1 MDSYQNDIVLA
12 KNHIQQFLEFCRSN
26 NSQDCHRSINSYLQH
41 LQKNKPKNHTKLII
55 IKRSPHK
62 TKIVIR
68 KKYNDYQ
75 KFIDNCRNNGFCVQ
89 SFEQRPAIYTDYIHC
104 PNSKLVVG
112 ISQVDCKVIKY
123 KVYNIVVPTKSCKY
137 DFDSDV
143 NPIID
148 EQQSITKIY
157 KPIFIELEIIHWEF
171 QNKVY
176 LVELSTQKVY
186 LNSSFIGYR
195 NISKTQHYIEFL
207 K

>member
-1 MDSYQNDIVLA
+1 MDSYPNDIVLA
-12 KNHIQQFLEFCRSN
+12 KKHIQQFLEFCRSN
-26 NSQDCHRSINSYLQH
+26 NLKDCHRALNSYLQN
-41 LQKNKPKNHTKLII
+41 LQKKHTNHTNLII
-55 IKRSPHK
+55 SKRPNIKAK
-62 TKIVIR
+62 LVIAQKKI
-68 KKYNDYQ
+68 NDYQ

-89 SFEQRPAIYTDYIHC
+89 IFDQRPAIYTDYIHC

-137 DFDSDV
+137 EFEPDV

-148 EQQSITKIY
+148 EQQPIPKVY
-157 KPIFIELEIIHWEF
+157 KPIVIELEIIHWGF

-176 LVELSTQKVY
+176 LVELGTQKVY
-186 LNSSFIGYR
+186 LNNTFVGLR
-195 NISKTQHYIEFL
+195 NISKNPYYIEYI